1 MFVKSTDGGQSFSKQ
16 QVSRT
21 VVDIPSPLPGSSF
34 RNDSFPSVD
43 IDQTSGKVYVAWAD
57 FRNGRG
63 QVMLTTSSDGG
74 GNWTPAA
81 KVLDVAGRSPVF
93 PGVAGFAPLMQGGP
107 CPPPLHPPPARP
119 RPRAP
124 RAPCPTPPPPARWR
138 R

>member
-16 QVSRT
+16 QVAST

-74 GNWTPAA
+74 GSWTAA
-81 KVLDVAGRSPVF
+81 PTVLDVAGRAAFF
-93 PGVAGFAPLMQGGP
+93 PGVGGSSPAGHSGP
-107 CPPPLHPPPARP
+107 ASPGAATPA
-119 RPRAP
+119 A
-124 RAPCPTPPPPARWR
+124 
-138 R
+138 